1 MKQESKKWESKG
13 EEIMGKNKKK
23 TLIIV
28 GSITMILMVIAIGLV
43 VYLTTDFLKSDQEL
57 FFKYFAENIEV
68 LEQYLQ
74 DPNAETVRALKS
86 APYTV
91 NSDISFDLVSS
102 NPEIANQTTPP
113 RNFSIAYTKNADPEN
128 NKDTSE
134 AKIKYLTK
142 ELFKAQYVH
151 DGDLHVVNGTNAIT
165 SAPVFNIFLGI
176 ENNNLKQLAKK
187 LGIEDVSKIPN
198 RLEGTSIIE
207 LLMLS
212 QEQKEKIQELLV
224 KVANTQISKDKYYH
238 NRGVEIEID
247 TKQINANCYGVTLNQ
262 EEYKNVMIA
271 ILNEIAQNET
281 VINLLLQKIMLI
293 DSQTDIT
300 TETIKQAIQNRVE
313 QLRTAEFASGITI
326 EVYEANGKIVRTK
339 IAKNDIEKY
348 VFDYERGKD
357 SIRTMVSLQYQFEV
371 GGSNPEEVTPG
382 VTFTE
387 DGYQVIEG
395 SGLERPTPEPEPP
408 TIITIKSIEI
418 AKQVSGNQN
427 NVIAIIGCEIG
438 ESRIKIS
445 LQNKTEPN
453 SMQGGMNHNIIAIIS
468 DSDVTYFKTSINA
481 NTKPAESVA
490 LQELNQNN
498 YAVFNNRTPENIA
511 QLINSIK
518 VQLKKI
524 YEQQMQV
531 AKETQAQ
538 EDANGLT
545 QIDPNAVETNTIT
558 SIENVI
564 Q

>member
-23 TLIIV
+23 TLIIT
-28 GSITMILMVIAIGLV
+28 GGITVILLVIVMGLV
-43 VYLTTDFLKSDQEL
+43 LYLTTDFLRSDQEL
-57 FFKYFAENIEV
+57 FFKYFAGNLEV
-68 LEQYLQ
+68 LDQYLQ
-74 DPNAETVRALKS
+74 DPNASTMQALKS

-151 DGDLHVVNGTNAIT
+151 DGDLHVMNGTNAIT
-165 SAPVFNIFLGI
+165 SAPVFNVFLGI

-187 LGIEDVSKIPN
+187 MGIEDVSKIPN
-198 RLEGTSIIE
+198 RLEKISITD
-207 LLMLS
+207 LLTLS
-212 QEQKEKIQELLV
+212 EEQKEGLQELVV

-238 NRGVEIEID
+238 NHGVEIEID
-247 TKQINANCYGVTLNQ
+247 TKQVNANCYGVTLDQ
-262 EEYKNVMIA
+262 EEYKNVIIA
-271 ILNEIAQNET
+271 LLNEISQNEAM
-281 VINLLLQKIMLI
+281 ISLLLQKIMLI

-300 TETIKQAIQNRVE
+300 AENLKQEIQNQVE
-313 QLRTAEFASGITI
+313 QLRTVQFASGITI
-326 EVYEANGKIVRTK
+326 EVYEANGKIVRTT
-339 IAKNDIEKY
+339 ISKNGVENY
-348 VFDYERGKD
+348 TFDYERGKD
-357 SIRTMVSLQYQFEV
+357 SIRTLISFNYQFEV
-371 GGSNPEEVTPG
+371 GGSTPEETPG

-395 SGLERPTPEPEPP
+395 SAVERPTPEPEPP
-408 TIITIKSIEI
+408 TVITIKSIEI

-427 NVIAIIGCEIG
+427 NIIAIVGG
-438 ESRIKIS
+438 EVGDSRVKIS
-445 LQNKTEPN
+445 IQNKTEPN
-453 SMQGGMNHNIIAIIS
+453 TLQEGMNHNIIINIS
-468 DSDVTYFKTSINA
+468 DSDITYFTIRANS
-481 NTKPAESVA
+481 NTKPVTSVA
-490 LQELNQNN
+490 LQELNQSN
-498 YAVFNNRTPENIA
+498 YAVFNNRTPQNIA

-518 VQLKKI
+518 AQLKKI

-545 QIDPNAVETNTIT
+545 QIDPNAVESNTIT
-558 SIENVI
+558 NMENVI

>member
-1 MKQESKKWESKG
+1 MKQESKKWESQG

-23 TLIIV
+23 TLIIT
-28 GSITMILMVIAIGLV
+28 GSITVILLVIVMGLV
-43 VYLTTDFLKSDQEL
+43 LYLTTDFLRSDQEL
-57 FFKYFAENIEV
+57 FFKYFAGNLEV
-68 LEQYLQ
+68 LDQYLQ
-74 DPNAETVRALKS
+74 DPNTSTMQALKS

-91 NSDISFDLVSS
+91 NSDINFDLVSS

-165 SAPVFNIFLGI
+165 SAPVFNVFLGI

-187 LGIEDVSKIPN
+187 MGIEDVSKIPN
-198 RLEGTSIIE
+198 RLEKVSITD
-207 LLMLS
+207 LLTLS
-212 QEQKEKIQELLV
+212 EEQKEGLQELFV

-247 TKQINANCYGVTLNQ
+247 TKQVNANCYGVTLNQ
-262 EEYKNVMIA
+262 EEYKNVIIA
-271 ILNEIAQNET
+271 LLNEISQNEAM
-281 VINLLLQKIMLI
+281 ISLLLQKIMLI

-300 TETIKQAIQNRVE
+300 AENLKQEIQNQVE
-313 QLRTAEFASGITI
+313 QLRTVQFASGITI
-326 EVYEANGKIVRTK
+326 EVYEANGKIVRTT
-339 IAKNDIEKY
+339 ISKNGVENY
-348 VFDYERGKD
+348 TFDYERGKD
-357 SIRTMVSLQYQFEV
+357 SIRTLISFNYQFEV
-371 GGSNPEEVTPG
+371 GGSTPEETPG

-395 SGLERPTPEPEPP
+395 SAVERPAPEPEPP
-408 TIITIKSIEI
+408 TVITIKSIEI

-427 NVIAIIGCEIG
+427 NIIAIVGG
-438 ESRIKIS
+438 EVGDSRVKIS
-445 LQNKTEPN
+445 IQNKTEPN
-453 SMQGGMNHNIIAIIS
+453 TLQEGMNHNIIINIS
-468 DSDVTYFKTSINA
+468 DSDITYFTIRANS
-481 NTKPAESVA
+481 NTKPVTSVA
-490 LQELNQNN
+490 LQELNQSN
-498 YAVFNNRTPENIA
+498 YAVFNNRTPQNIA
-511 QLINSIK
+511 QLISSIK
-518 VQLKKI
+518 AQLKKI

-558 SIENVI
+558 NMENVI

>member
-23 TLIIV
+23 TLIIT
-28 GSITMILMVIAIGLV
+28 GSITVILLVIVMGLV
-43 VYLTTDFLKSDQEL
+43 LYLTTDFLRSDQEL
-57 FFKYFAENIEV
+57 FFKYFAGNLEV
-68 LEQYLQ
+68 LDQYLQ
-74 DPNAETVRALKS
+74 DPNASTMQALKS

-91 NSDISFDLVSS
+91 NSDINFDLVSS

-151 DGDLHVVNGTNAIT
+151 DSDLHVVNGTNAIT
-165 SAPVFNIFLGI
+165 SAPVFNVFLGI

-187 LGIEDVSKIPN
+187 MGIEDVSKIPN
-198 RLEGTSIIE
+198 RLEKVSITD
-207 LLMLS
+207 LLTLS
-212 QEQKEKIQELLV
+212 EEQKEGLQELFV

-247 TKQINANCYGVTLNQ
+247 TKQVNANCYGVTLNQ
-262 EEYKNVMIA
+262 EEYKNVIIA
-271 ILNEIAQNET
+271 LLNEISQNEAM
-281 VINLLLQKIMLI
+281 ISLLLQKIMLI

-300 TETIKQAIQNRVE
+300 AENLKQEIQNQVE
-313 QLRTAEFASGITI
+313 QLRTVQFASGITI
-326 EVYEANGKIVRTK
+326 EVYEANGKIVRTT
-339 IAKNDIEKY
+339 ISKNGVENY
-348 VFDYERGKD
+348 TFDYERGKD
-357 SIRTMVSLQYQFEV
+357 SIRTLISFNYQFEV
-371 GGSNPEEVTPG
+371 GGSTPEETPG

-395 SGLERPTPEPEPP
+395 SAVERPAPEPEPP
-408 TIITIKSIEI
+408 TVITIKSIEI

-427 NVIAIIGCEIG
+427 NIIAIVGG
-438 ESRIKIS
+438 EVGDSRVKIS
-445 LQNKTEPN
+445 IQNKTEPN
-453 SMQGGMNHNIIAIIS
+453 TLQEGMNHNIIINIS
-468 DSDVTYFKTSINA
+468 DSDITYFTIRANS
-481 NTKPAESVA
+481 NTKPVTSVA
-490 LQELNQNN
+490 LQELNQSN
-498 YAVFNNRTPENIA
+498 YAVFNNRTPQNIA
-511 QLINSIK
+511 QLISSIK
-518 VQLKKI
+518 AQLKKI

-545 QIDPNAVETNTIT
+545 QIDPNAVESNTIT
-558 SIENVI
+558 NMENVI

>member
-23 TLIIV
+23 TLIIT
-28 GSITMILMVIAIGLV
+28 GSITVILLVIVMGLV
-43 VYLTTDFLKSDQEL
+43 LYLTTDFLRSDQEL
-57 FFKYFAENIEV
+57 FFKYFAGNLEV
-68 LEQYLQ
+68 LDQYLQ
-74 DPNAETVRALKS
+74 DPNASTMQALKS

-91 NSDISFDLVSS
+91 NSDINFDLVSS

-165 SAPVFNIFLGI
+165 SAPVFNVFLGI

-187 LGIEDVSKIPN
+187 MGIEDVSKIPN
-198 RLEGTSIIE
+198 RLEKVSITD
-207 LLMLS
+207 LLTLS
-212 QEQKEKIQELLV
+212 EEQKEGLQELFV

-247 TKQINANCYGVTLNQ
+247 TKQVNANCYGVTLNQ
-262 EEYKNVMIA
+262 EEYKNVIIA
-271 ILNEIAQNET
+271 LLNEISQNEAM
-281 VINLLLQKIMLI
+281 ISLLLQKIMLI

-300 TETIKQAIQNRVE
+300 AENLKQEIQNQVE
-313 QLRTAEFASGITI
+313 QLRTVQFASGITI
-326 EVYEANGKIVRTK
+326 EVYEANGKIVRTT
-339 IAKNDIEKY
+339 ISKNGVENY
-348 VFDYERGKD
+348 TFDYERGKD
-357 SIRTMVSLQYQFEV
+357 SIRTLISFNYQFEV
-371 GGSNPEEVTPG
+371 GGSTPEETPG

-395 SGLERPTPEPEPP
+395 SAVERPAPEPEPP
-408 TIITIKSIEI
+408 TVITIKSIEI

-427 NVIAIIGCEIG
+427 NIIAIVGG
-438 ESRIKIS
+438 EVGDSRVKIS
-445 LQNKTEPN
+445 IQNKTEPN
-453 SMQGGMNHNIIAIIS
+453 TLQEGMNHNIIINIS
-468 DSDVTYFKTSINA
+468 DSDITYFTIRANS
-481 NTKPAESVA
+481 NTKPVTSVA
-490 LQELNQNN
+490 LQELNQSN
-498 YAVFNNRTPENIA
+498 YAVFNNRTPQNIA
-511 QLINSIK
+511 QLISSIK
-518 VQLKKI
+518 AQLRKI

-545 QIDPNAVETNTIT
+545 QIDPNAVESNTIT
-558 SIENVI
+558 NMENVI

>member
-23 TLIIV
+23 TLIIT
-28 GSITMILMVIAIGLV
+28 GSITVILLVIVMGLV
-43 VYLTTDFLKSDQEL
+43 LYLTTDFLRSDQEL
-57 FFKYFAENIEV
+57 FFKYFAGNLEV
-68 LEQYLQ
+68 LDQYLQ
-74 DPNAETVRALKS
+74 DPNTSTMQALKS

-91 NSDISFDLVSS
+91 NSDINFDLVSS

-165 SAPVFNIFLGI
+165 SAPVFNVFLGI

-187 LGIEDVSKIPN
+187 MGIEDVSKIPN
-198 RLEGTSIIE
+198 RLEKVSITD
-207 LLMLS
+207 LLTLS
-212 QEQKEKIQELLV
+212 EEQKEGLQELFV

-247 TKQINANCYGVTLNQ
+247 TKQVNANCYGVTLNQ
-262 EEYKNVMIA
+262 EEYKNVIIA
-271 ILNEIAQNET
+271 LLNEISQNEAM
-281 VINLLLQKIMLI
+281 ISLLLQKIMLI

-300 TETIKQAIQNRVE
+300 AENLKQEIQNQVE
-313 QLRTAEFASGITI
+313 QLRTVQFASGITI
-326 EVYEANGKIVRTK
+326 EVYEANGKIVRTT
-339 IAKNDIEKY
+339 ISKNGVENY
-348 VFDYERGKD
+348 TFDYERGKD
-357 SIRTMVSLQYQFEV
+357 SIRTLISFNYQFEV
-371 GGSNPEEVTPG
+371 GGSTPEETPG

-395 SGLERPTPEPEPP
+395 SAVERPAPEPEPP
-408 TIITIKSIEI
+408 TVITIKSIEI

-427 NVIAIIGCEIG
+427 NIIAIVGG
-438 ESRIKIS
+438 EVGDSRVKIS
-445 LQNKTEPN
+445 IQNKTEPN
-453 SMQGGMNHNIIAIIS
+453 TLQEGMNHNIIINIS
-468 DSDVTYFKTSINA
+468 DSDITYFTIRANS
-481 NTKPAESVA
+481 NTKPVTSVA
-490 LQELNQNN
+490 LQELNQSN
-498 YAVFNNRTPENIA
+498 YAVFNNRTPQNIA
-511 QLINSIK
+511 QLISSIK
-518 VQLKKI
+518 AQLKKI

-558 SIENVI
+558 NMENVI

>member
-23 TLIIV
+23 TLIIT
-28 GSITMILMVIAIGLV
+28 GSITVILLVIVMGLV
-43 VYLTTDFLKSDQEL
+43 LYLTTDFLRSDQEL
-57 FFKYFAENIEV
+57 FFKYFAGNLEV
-68 LEQYLQ
+68 LDQYLQ
-74 DPNAETVRALKS
+74 DPNASTMQALKS

-151 DGDLHVVNGTNAIT
+151 DGDLHVMNGTNAIT
-165 SAPVFNIFLGI
+165 SAPVFNVFLGI

-187 LGIEDVSKIPN
+187 MGIEDVSKIPN
-198 RLEGTSIIE
+198 RLEKISITD
-207 LLMLS
+207 LLTLS
-212 QEQKEKIQELLV
+212 EEQKEGLQELVV

-238 NRGVEIEID
+238 NHGVEIEID
-247 TKQINANCYGVTLNQ
+247 TKQVNANCYGVTLDQ
-262 EEYKNVMIA
+262 EEYKNVIIA
-271 ILNEIAQNET
+271 LLNEISQNEAM
-281 VINLLLQKIMLI
+281 ISLLLQKIMLI

-300 TETIKQAIQNRVE
+300 AENLKQEIQNQVE
-313 QLRTAEFASGITI
+313 QLRTVQFASGITI
-326 EVYEANGKIVRTK
+326 EVYEANGKIVRTT
-339 IAKNDIEKY
+339 ISKNGVENY
-348 VFDYERGKD
+348 TFDYERGKD
-357 SIRTMVSLQYQFEV
+357 SIRTLISFNYQFEV
-371 GGSNPEEVTPG
+371 GGSTPEETPG

-395 SGLERPTPEPEPP
+395 SAVERPTPEPEPP
-408 TIITIKSIEI
+408 TVITIKSIEI

-427 NVIAIIGCEIG
+427 NIIAIVGG
-438 ESRIKIS
+438 EVGDSRVKIS
-445 LQNKTEPN
+445 IQNKTEPN
-453 SMQGGMNHNIIAIIS
+453 TLQEGMNHNIIINIS
-468 DSDVTYFKTSINA
+468 DSDITYFTIRANS
-481 NTKPAESVA
+481 NTKPVTSVA
-490 LQELNQNN
+490 LQELNQSN
-498 YAVFNNRTPENIA
+498 YAVFNNRTPQNIA

-518 VQLKKI
+518 AQLKKI

-545 QIDPNAVETNTIT
+545 QIDPNAVESNTIT
-558 SIENVI
+558 NMENVI

>member
-23 TLIIV
+23 TLIIT
-28 GSITMILMVIAIGLV
+28 GSITVILLVIVMGLV
-43 VYLTTDFLKSDQEL
+43 LYLTTDFLRSDQEL
-57 FFKYFAENIEV
+57 FFKYFAGNLEV
-68 LEQYLQ
+68 LDQYLQ
-74 DPNAETVRALKS
+74 DPNASTMQALKS

-91 NSDISFDLVSS
+91 NSDINFDLVSS

-151 DGDLHVVNGTNAIT
+151 DGDLHVMNGTNAIT

-187 LGIEDVSKIPN
+187 MGIEDVSKIPN
-198 RLEGTSIIE
+198 RLEKISITD
-207 LLMLS
+207 LLTLS
-212 QEQKEKIQELLV
+212 EEQKEGLQELVV

-247 TKQINANCYGVTLNQ
+247 TKQVNANCYGVTLDQ
-262 EEYKNVMIA
+262 EEYKNVIIA
-271 ILNEIAQNET
+271 LLNEISQNEAM
-281 VINLLLQKIMLI
+281 ISLLLQKIMLI

-300 TETIKQAIQNRVE
+300 AENLKQEIQNQVE
-313 QLRTAEFASGITI
+313 QLRTVQFASGITI
-326 EVYEANGKIVRTK
+326 EVYEANGKIVRTT
-339 IAKNDIEKY
+339 ISKNGVENY
-348 VFDYERGKD
+348 TFDYERGKD
-357 SIRTMVSLQYQFEV
+357 SIRTLISFNYQFEV
-371 GGSNPEEVTPG
+371 GGSTPEETPG

-395 SGLERPTPEPEPP
+395 SAVERPAPEPEPP
-408 TIITIKSIEI
+408 TVITIKSIEI

-427 NVIAIIGCEIG
+427 NIIAIVGG
-438 ESRIKIS
+438 EVGDSRVKIS
-445 LQNKTEPN
+445 IQNKTEPN
-453 SMQGGMNHNIIAIIS
+453 TLQEGMNHNIIVLVS
-468 DSDVTYFKTSINA
+468 DSDITYFKVRSNSNI
-481 NTKPAESVA
+481 KPATNVA
-490 LQELNQNN
+490 LQELNQSN

-511 QLINSIK
+511 QLISSIK
-518 VQLKKI
+518 AQLKKI

-558 SIENVI
+558 NMENVI

>member
-23 TLIIV
+23 TLIIT
-28 GSITMILMVIAIGLV
+28 GGITVILLVIVMGLV
-43 VYLTTDFLKSDQEL
+43 LYLTTDFLRSDQEL
-57 FFKYFAENIEV
+57 FFKYFAGNLEV
-68 LEQYLQ
+68 LDQYLQ
-74 DPNAETVRALKS
+74 DPNASTMQALKS

-151 DGDLHVVNGTNAIT
+151 DGDLHVMNGTNAIT
-165 SAPVFNIFLGI
+165 SAPVFNVFLGI

-187 LGIEDVSKIPN
+187 MGIEDVSKIPN
-198 RLEGTSIIE
+198 RLEKISITD
-207 LLMLS
+207 LLTLS
-212 QEQKEKIQELLV
+212 EEQKEGLQELVV

-238 NRGVEIEID
+238 NHGVEIEID
-247 TKQINANCYGVTLNQ
+247 TKQVNANCYGVTLDQ
-262 EEYKNVMIA
+262 EEYKNVIIA
-271 ILNEIAQNET
+271 LLNEISQNEAM
-281 VINLLLQKIMLI
+281 ISLLLQKIMLI

-300 TETIKQAIQNRVE
+300 AENLKQEIQNQVE
-313 QLRTAEFASGITI
+313 QLRTVQFASGITI
-326 EVYEANGKIVRTK
+326 EVYEANGKIVRTT
-339 IAKNDIEKY
+339 ISKNGVENY
-348 VFDYERGKD
+348 TFDYERGKD
-357 SIRTMVSLQYQFEV
+357 SIRTLISFNYQFEV
-371 GGSNPEEVTPG
+371 GGSIPEETPG

-395 SGLERPTPEPEPP
+395 SAVERPTPEPEPP
-408 TIITIKSIEI
+408 TVITIKSIEI

-427 NVIAIIGCEIG
+427 NIIAIVGG
-438 ESRIKIS
+438 DVGDSRVKIS
-445 LQNKTEPN
+445 IQNKTEPN
-453 SMQGGMNHNIIAIIS
+453 TLQEGMNHNIIINIS
-468 DSDVTYFKTSINA
+468 DSDITYFTIRANS
-481 NTKPAESVA
+481 NTKPVTSVA
-490 LQELNQNN
+490 LQELNQSN
-498 YAVFNNRTPENIA
+498 YAVFNNRTPQNIA

-518 VQLKKI
+518 AQLKKI

-545 QIDPNAVETNTIT
+545 QIDPNAVESNTIT
-558 SIENVI
+558 NMENVI

>member
-23 TLIIV
+23 TLIIT
-28 GSITMILMVIAIGLV
+28 GSITVILLVIVIGLV
-43 VYLTTDFLKSDQEL
+43 LYLTTDFLRSDQEL
-57 FFKYFAENIEV
+57 FFKYFAGNLEV
-68 LEQYLQ
+68 LDQYLQ
-74 DPNAETVRALKS
+74 DPNASTMQALKS

-151 DGDLHVVNGTNAIT
+151 DGDLHVMNGTNAIT

-187 LGIEDVSKIPN
+187 MGIEDVSKIPN
-198 RLEGTSIIE
+198 RLEKISITD
-207 LLMLS
+207 LLTLS
-212 QEQKEKIQELLV
+212 EEQKEGLQELVV

-247 TKQINANCYGVTLNQ
+247 TKQVNANCYGVTLDQ
-262 EEYKNVMIA
+262 EEYKNVIIA
-271 ILNEIAQNET
+271 LLNEISQNEAM
-281 VINLLLQKIMLI
+281 ISLLLQKIILI
-293 DSQTDIT
+293 DSQNDIT
-300 TETIKQAIQNRVE
+300 AENLKQEIQNQVE
-313 QLRTAEFASGITI
+313 RLRTVQFASGITI
-326 EVYEANGKIVRTK
+326 EVYEANGKIVRTT
-339 IAKNDIEKY
+339 ISKNGVENY
-348 VFDYERGKD
+348 TFDYERGKD
-357 SIRTMVSLQYQFEV
+357 SIRTLISFNYQFEV
-371 GGSNPEEVTPG
+371 GGSTPEETPG

-395 SGLERPTPEPEPP
+395 SAVERPTPEPEPP
-408 TIITIKSIEI
+408 TVITIKSIEI

-427 NVIAIIGCEIG
+427 NIIAIVGG
-438 ESRIKIS
+438 EVGDSRVKIS
-445 LQNKTEPN
+445 IQNKTEPN
-453 SMQGGMNHNIIAIIS
+453 TLQEGMNHNIIINIS
-468 DSDVTYFKTSINA
+468 DSDITYFTIRANS
-481 NTKPAESVA
+481 NTKPVTSVA
-490 LQELNQNN
+490 LQELNQSN
-498 YAVFNNRTPENIA
+498 YAVFNNRTPQNIA
-511 QLINSIK
+511 QLISSIK
-518 VQLKKI
+518 AQLRKI

-545 QIDPNAVETNTIT
+545 QIDPNAVESNTIT
-558 SIENVI
+558 NMENVI

>member
-23 TLIIV
+23 TLIIT
-28 GSITMILMVIAIGLV
+28 GSITVILLVIVIGLV
-43 VYLTTDFLKSDQEL
+43 LYLTTDFLRSDQEL
-57 FFKYFAENIEV
+57 FFKYFAGNLEV
-68 LEQYLQ
+68 LDQYLQ
-74 DPNAETVRALKS
+74 DPNASTMQALKS

-91 NSDISFDLVSS
+91 KSDISFDLVSS

-151 DGDLHVVNGTNAIT
+151 DGDLHVMNGTNAIT

-187 LGIEDVSKIPN
+187 MGIEDVSKIPN
-198 RLEGTSIIE
+198 RLEKISITD
-207 LLMLS
+207 LLTLS
-212 QEQKEKIQELLV
+212 EEQKEGLQELVV

-247 TKQINANCYGVTLNQ
+247 TKQVNANCYGVTLDQ
-262 EEYKNVMIA
+262 EEYKNVIIA
-271 ILNEIAQNET
+271 LLNEISQNEAM
-281 VINLLLQKIMLI
+281 ISLLLQKIMLI

-300 TETIKQAIQNRVE
+300 AENLKQEIQNQVE
-313 QLRTAEFASGITI
+313 QLRTVQFASGITI
-326 EVYEANGKIVRTK
+326 EVYEANGKIVRTT
-339 IAKNDIEKY
+339 ISKNGVENY
-348 VFDYERGKD
+348 TFDYERGKD
-357 SIRTMVSLQYQFEV
+357 SIRTLISFNYQFEV
-371 GGSNPEEVTPG
+371 GGSTPEETPG

-395 SGLERPTPEPEPP
+395 SAVERPTPEPEPP

-427 NVIAIIGCEIG
+427 NVIAIVGCQIG

-468 DSDVTYFKTSINA
+468 DSDVTYFKTSINS

-545 QIDPNAVETNTIT
+545 QIDPNAVETNSIT

>member
-23 TLIIV
+23 TFIIT
-28 GSITMILMVIAIGLV
+28 GSITVILLVIVMGLV
-43 VYLTTDFLKSDQEL
+43 LYLTTDFLRSDQEL
-57 FFKYFAENIEV
+57 FFKYFAGNLEV
-68 LEQYLQ
+68 LDQYLQ
-74 DPNAETVRALKS
+74 DPNASTMQALKS

-91 NSDISFDLVSS
+91 NSDINFDLVSS

-165 SAPVFNIFLGI
+165 SAPVFNVFLGI

-187 LGIEDVSKIPN
+187 MGIEDVSKIPN
-198 RLEGTSIIE
+198 RLEKVSITD
-207 LLMLS
+207 LLTLS
-212 QEQKEKIQELLV
+212 EEQKEGLQELFV

-247 TKQINANCYGVTLNQ
+247 TKQVNANCYGVTLNQ
-262 EEYKNVMIA
+262 EEYKNVIIA
-271 ILNEIAQNET
+271 LLNEISQNEAM
-281 VINLLLQKIMLI
+281 ISLLLQKIMLI

-300 TETIKQAIQNRVE
+300 AENLKQEIQNQVE
-313 QLRTAEFASGITI
+313 QLRTVQFASGITI
-326 EVYEANGKIVRTK
+326 EVYEANGKIVRTT
-339 IAKNDIEKY
+339 ISKNGVENY
-348 VFDYERGKD
+348 TFDYERGKD
-357 SIRTMVSLQYQFEV
+357 SIRTLISFNYQFEV
-371 GGSNPEEVTPG
+371 GGSTPEETPG

-395 SGLERPTPEPEPP
+395 SAVERPAPEPEPP
-408 TIITIKSIEI
+408 TVITIKSIEI

-427 NVIAIIGCEIG
+427 NIIAIVGG
-438 ESRIKIS
+438 EVGDSRVKIS
-445 LQNKTEPN
+445 IQNKTEPN
-453 SMQGGMNHNIIAIIS
+453 TLQEGMNHNIIINIS
-468 DSDVTYFKTSINA
+468 DSDITYFTIRANS
-481 NTKPAESVA
+481 NTKPVTSVA
-490 LQELNQNN
+490 LQELNQSN
-498 YAVFNNRTPENIA
+498 YAVFNNRTPQNIA
-511 QLINSIK
+511 QLISSIK
-518 VQLKKI
+518 AQLKKI

-558 SIENVI
+558 NMENVI

>member
-23 TLIIV
+23 TLIIT
-28 GSITMILMVIAIGLV
+28 GSITVILLVIVIGLV
-43 VYLTTDFLKSDQEL
+43 LYLTTDFLRSDQEL
-57 FFKYFAENIEV
+57 FFKYFAGNLEV
-68 LEQYLQ
+68 LDQYLQ
-74 DPNAETVRALKS
+74 DPNASTMQALKS

-91 NSDISFDLVSS
+91 KSDISFDLVSS

-151 DGDLHVVNGTNAIT
+151 DGDLHVMNGTNAIT

-187 LGIEDVSKIPN
+187 MGIEDVSKIPN
-198 RLEGTSIIE
+198 RLEKISITD
-207 LLMLS
+207 LLTLS
-212 QEQKEKIQELLV
+212 EEQKEGLQELVV

-247 TKQINANCYGVTLNQ
+247 TKQVNANCYGVTLDQ
-262 EEYKNVMIA
+262 EEYKNVIIA
-271 ILNEIAQNET
+271 LLNEISQNEAM
-281 VINLLLQKIMLI
+281 ISLLLQKIMLI

-300 TETIKQAIQNRVE
+300 AENLKQEIQNQVE
-313 QLRTAEFASGITI
+313 RLRTVQFASGITI
-326 EVYEANGKIVRTK
+326 EVYEANGKIVRTT
-339 IAKNDIEKY
+339 ISKNGVENY
-348 VFDYERGKD
+348 TFDYERGKD
-357 SIRTMVSLQYQFEV
+357 SIRTLISFNYQFEV
-371 GGSNPEEVTPG
+371 GGSTPEETPG

-395 SGLERPTPEPEPP
+395 SAVERPTTEPEPP
-408 TIITIKSIEI
+408 TVITIKSIEI

-427 NVIAIIGCEIG
+427 NIIAIVGG
-438 ESRIKIS
+438 EVGDSRVKIS
-445 LQNKTEPN
+445 IQNKTEPN
-453 SMQGGMNHNIIAIIS
+453 TLQEGMNHNIIINIS
-468 DSDVTYFKTSINA
+468 DSDITYFTIRANS
-481 NTKPAESVA
+481 NTKPVTSVA
-490 LQELNQNN
+490 LQELNQSN
-498 YAVFNNRTPENIA
+498 YAVFNNRTPQNIA
-511 QLINSIK
+511 QLISSIK
-518 VQLKKI
+518 AQLRKI

-545 QIDPNAVETNTIT
+545 QIDPNAVESNTIT
-558 SIENVI
+558 NMENVI

>member
-57 FFKYFAENIEV
+57 FFKYFAGNLEV
-68 LEQYLQ
+68 LDQYLQ
-74 DPNAETVRALKS
+74 DPNASTMQALKS

-91 NSDISFDLVSS
+91 KSDISFDLVSS

-151 DGDLHVVNGTNAIT
+151 DGDLHVMNGTNAIT

-187 LGIEDVSKIPN
+187 MGIEDVSKIPN
-198 RLEGTSIIE
+198 RLEKISITD
-207 LLMLS
+207 LLTLS
-212 QEQKEKIQELLV
+212 EEQKEGLQELVV

-247 TKQINANCYGVTLNQ
+247 TKQVNANCYGVTLDQ
-262 EEYKNVMIA
+262 EEYKNVIIA
-271 ILNEIAQNET
+271 LLNEISQNEAM
-281 VINLLLQKIMLI
+281 ISLLLQKIMLI

-300 TETIKQAIQNRVE
+300 AENLKQEIQNQVE
-313 QLRTAEFASGITI
+313 QLRTVQFASGITI
-326 EVYEANGKIVRTK
+326 EVYEANGKIVRTT
-339 IAKNDIEKY
+339 ISKNGVENY
-348 VFDYERGKD
+348 TFDYERGKD
-357 SIRTMVSLQYQFEV
+357 SIRTLISFNYQFEV
-371 GGSNPEEVTPG
+371 GGSTPEETPG

-395 SGLERPTPEPEPP
+395 SAVERPTPEPEPP

-427 NVIAIIGCEIG
+427 NVIAIVGCQIG

-468 DSDVTYFKTSINA
+468 DSDVTYFKTSINS

-545 QIDPNAVETNTIT
+545 QIDPNAVETNSIT

>member
-1 MKQESKKWESKG
+1 
-13 EEIMGKNKKK
+13 MGKNKKK
-23 TLIIV
+23 TLIIT
-28 GSITMILMVIAIGLV
+28 GSITVILLVIVMGLV
-43 VYLTTDFLKSDQEL
+43 LYLTTDFLRSDQEL
-57 FFKYFAENIEV
+57 FFKYFAGNLEV
-68 LEQYLQ
+68 LDQYLQ
-74 DPNAETVRALKS
+74 DPNASTMQALKS

-91 NSDISFDLVSS
+91 NSDINFDLVSS

-165 SAPVFNIFLGI
+165 SAPVFNVFLGI

-187 LGIEDVSKIPN
+187 MGIEDVSKIPN
-198 RLEGTSIIE
+198 RLEKVSITD
-207 LLMLS
+207 LLTLS
-212 QEQKEKIQELLV
+212 EEQKEGLQELFV

-247 TKQINANCYGVTLNQ
+247 TKQVNANCYGVTLNQ
-262 EEYKNVMIA
+262 EEYKNVIIA
-271 ILNEIAQNET
+271 LLNEISQNEAM
-281 VINLLLQKIMLI
+281 ISLLLQKIMLI

-300 TETIKQAIQNRVE
+300 AENLKQEIQNQVE
-313 QLRTAEFASGITI
+313 QLRTVQFASGITI
-326 EVYEANGKIVRTK
+326 EVYEANGKIVRTT
-339 IAKNDIEKY
+339 ISKNGVENY
-348 VFDYERGKD
+348 TFDYERGKD
-357 SIRTMVSLQYQFEV
+357 SIRTLISFNYQFEV
-371 GGSNPEEVTPG
+371 GGSTPEETPG

-395 SGLERPTPEPEPP
+395 SAVERPAPEPEPP
-408 TIITIKSIEI
+408 TVITIKSIEI

-427 NVIAIIGCEIG
+427 NIIAIVGG
-438 ESRIKIS
+438 EVGDSRVKIS
-445 LQNKTEPN
+445 IQNKTEPN
-453 SMQGGMNHNIIAIIS
+453 TLQEGMNHNIIVLVS
-468 DSDVTYFKTSINA
+468 DSDITYFKVRSNSNI
-481 NTKPAESVA
+481 KPATNVA
-490 LQELNQNN
+490 LQELNQSN
-498 YAVFNNRTPENIA
+498 YAVFNNRTPQNIA
-511 QLINSIK
+511 QLISSIK
-518 VQLKKI
+518 AQLKKI

-558 SIENVI
+558 NMENVI

>member
-23 TLIIV
+23 TLIIT
-28 GSITMILMVIAIGLV
+28 GSITVILLVIVIGLV
-43 VYLTTDFLKSDQEL
+43 LYLTTDFLRSDQEL
-57 FFKYFAENIEV
+57 FFKYFAGNLEV
-68 LEQYLQ
+68 LDQYLQ
-74 DPNAETVRALKS
+74 DPNASTMQALKS

-91 NSDISFDLVSS
+91 KSDISFDLVSS

-151 DGDLHVVNGTNAIT
+151 DGDLHVMNGTNAIT

-187 LGIEDVSKIPN
+187 MGIEDVSKIPN
-198 RLEGTSIIE
+198 RLEKISITD
-207 LLMLS
+207 LLTLS
-212 QEQKEKIQELLV
+212 EEQKEGLQELVV

-247 TKQINANCYGVTLNQ
+247 TKQVNANCYGVTLDQ
-262 EEYKNVMIA
+262 EEYKNVIIA
-271 ILNEIAQNET
+271 LLNEISQNEAM
-281 VINLLLQKIMLI
+281 ISLLLQKIMLI

-300 TETIKQAIQNRVE
+300 AENLKQEIQNQVE
-313 QLRTAEFASGITI
+313 RLRTVQFASGITI
-326 EVYEANGKIVRTK
+326 EVYEANGKIVRTT
-339 IAKNDIEKY
+339 ISKNGVENY
-348 VFDYERGKD
+348 TFDYERGKD
-357 SIRTMVSLQYQFEV
+357 SIRTLISFNYQFEV
-371 GGSNPEEVTPG
+371 GGSTPEETPG

-395 SGLERPTPEPEPP
+395 SAVERPTTEPEPP
-408 TIITIKSIEI
+408 TVITIKSIEI

-427 NVIAIIGCEIG
+427 NIIAIVGG
-438 ESRIKIS
+438 EVGDSRVKIS
-445 LQNKTEPN
+445 IQNKTEPN
-453 SMQGGMNHNIIAIIS
+453 TLQEGMNHNIIINIS
-468 DSDVTYFKTSINA
+468 DSDITYFTIRANS
-481 NTKPAESVA
+481 NTKPVTSVA
-490 LQELNQNN
+490 LQELNQSN
-498 YAVFNNRTPENIA
+498 YAVFNNRTPQNIA

-518 VQLKKI
+518 AQLKKI

-545 QIDPNAVETNTIT
+545 QIDPNAVESNTIT
-558 SIENVI
+558 NMENVI

>member
-23 TLIIV
+23 TLIIT
-28 GSITMILMVIAIGLV
+28 GSITVILLVIVMGLV
-43 VYLTTDFLKSDQEL
+43 LYLTTDFLRSDQEL
-57 FFKYFAENIEV
+57 FFKYFAGNLEV
-68 LEQYLQ
+68 LDQYLQ
-74 DPNAETVRALKS
+74 DPNASTMQALKS

-91 NSDISFDLVSS
+91 NSDINFDLVSS

-165 SAPVFNIFLGI
+165 SAPVFNVFLGI

-187 LGIEDVSKIPN
+187 MGIEDVSKIPN
-198 RLEGTSIIE
+198 RLEKVSITD
-207 LLMLS
+207 LLTLS
-212 QEQKEKIQELLV
+212 EEQKEGLQELFV

-247 TKQINANCYGVTLNQ
+247 TKQVNANCYGVTLNQ
-262 EEYKNVMIA
+262 EEYKNVIIA
-271 ILNEIAQNET
+271 LLNEISQNEAM
-281 VINLLLQKIMLI
+281 ISLLLQKIMLI

-300 TETIKQAIQNRVE
+300 AENLKQEIQNQVE
-313 QLRTAEFASGITI
+313 QLRTVQFASGITI
-326 EVYEANGKIVRTK
+326 EVYEANGKIVRTT
-339 IAKNDIEKY
+339 ISKNGVENY
-348 VFDYERGKD
+348 TFDYERGKD
-357 SIRTMVSLQYQFEV
+357 SIRTLISFNYQFEV
-371 GGSNPEEVTPG
+371 GGSTPEETPG

-395 SGLERPTPEPEPP
+395 SAVERPAPEPEPP
-408 TIITIKSIEI
+408 TVITIKSIEI

-427 NVIAIIGCEIG
+427 NIIAIVGG
-438 ESRIKIS
+438 EVGDSRVKIS
-445 LQNKTEPN
+445 IQNKTEPN
-453 SMQGGMNHNIIAIIS
+453 TLQEGMNHNIIVLVS
-468 DSDVTYFKTSINA
+468 DSDITYFKVRSNSNI
-481 NTKPAESVA
+481 KPATNVA
-490 LQELNQNN
+490 LQELNQSN
-498 YAVFNNRTPENIA
+498 YAVFNNRTPQNIA
-511 QLINSIK
+511 QLISSIK
-518 VQLKKI
+518 AQLKKI

-558 SIENVI
+558 NMENVI

>member
-1 MKQESKKWESKG
+1 MKQEFREWESKG
-13 EEIMGKNKKK
+13 EGIMGKNKKK
-23 TLIIV
+23 TLM
-28 GSITMILMVIAIGLV
+28 ITGTITLILMVIVIGMVL
-43 VYLTTDFLKSDQEL
+43 YLTTDFFKSDQEL
-57 FFKYFAENIEV
+57 FFKYFAGNLEV

-74 DPNAETVRALKS
+74 DPNENTMRALKS

-113 RNFSIAYTKNADPEN
+113 RNFSIAYTKNADLEN
-128 NKDTSE
+128 SKDTSE

-165 SAPVFNIFLGI
+165 SAPVFNVFLGI

-187 LGIEDVSKIPN
+187 MGIEDVSKIPN
-198 RLEGTSIIE
+198 RLEKVSITD
-207 LLMLS
+207 LLTLS
-212 QEQKEKIQELLV
+212 EEQKEGLQELFV

-247 TKQINANCYGVTLNQ
+247 TKQVNANCYGVTLDQ
-262 EEYKNVMIA
+262 EEYKNVIIA
-271 ILNEIAQNET
+271 LLNEISQNEAM
-281 VINLLLQKIMLI
+281 ISLLLQKIMLI

-300 TETIKQAIQNRVE
+300 AENLKQEIQNQVE
-313 QLRTAEFASGITI
+313 QLRTVQFASGITI
-326 EVYEANGKIVRTK
+326 EVYEANGKIVRTT
-339 IAKNDIEKY
+339 ISKNGVENY
-348 VFDYERGKD
+348 TFDYERGKD
-357 SIRTMVSLQYQFEV
+357 SIRTLISFNYQFEV
-371 GGSNPEEVTPG
+371 GGSTPEETPG

-395 SGLERPTPEPEPP
+395 SAVERPAPEPEPP
-408 TIITIKSIEI
+408 TVITIKSIEI

-427 NVIAIIGCEIG
+427 NIIAIVGG
-438 ESRIKIS
+438 EVGDSRVKIS
-445 LQNKTEPN
+445 IQNKTEPN
-453 SMQGGMNHNIIAIIS
+453 TLQEGMNHNIIINIS
-468 DSDVTYFKTSINA
+468 DSDITYFTIRANS
-481 NTKPAESVA
+481 NTKPVTSVA
-490 LQELNQNN
+490 LQELNQSN
-498 YAVFNNRTPENIA
+498 YAVFNNRTPQNIA
-511 QLINSIK
+511 QLISSIK
-518 VQLKKI
+518 AQLKKI

-558 SIENVI
+558 NMENVI